1 MENYCCS
8 HKNKLICNLG
18 PKHQIGRQSLEN
30 CQKGRRGKSFVRGTQ
45 LFKENLKIPN
55 KTWTGRR
62 MNALRVVQSLN
73 EFQSFAG
80 KVNLVFQLKLSDRE
94 FRGTNGR

>member
-18 PKHQIGRQSLEN
+18 SKHPIGRQSLEN
-30 CQKGRRGKSFVRGTQ
+30 CQKGRRGKSFARGTQ

-62 MNALRVVQSLN
+62 MNALRIVQSLN
-73 EFQSFAG
+73 EF
-80 KVNLVFQLKLSDRE
+80 
-94 FRGTNGR
+94 